1 MRIAF
6 KRHPGLK
13 RLGESWRRPKG
24 DQNKSRRK
32 LKGKPITPIIGFGT
46 GAMKKGLHPSG
57 LREVL
62 INNLKEL
69 EALEMGV
76 AARIASTVGKKKRK
90 DIIAL
95 AEKKKIHVLN
105 KGGEKK

>member
-13 RLGESWRRPKG
+13 RLGKSWRRPKG

-32 LKGKPITPIIGFGT
+32 LKGKPIRPIIGFGT
-46 GAMKKGLHPSG
+46 SVNKKGLHPSG
-57 LREVL
+57 LREML

-69 EALEMGV
+69 EALKDGF
-76 AARIASTVGKKKRK
+76 AARIASTIGKRK
-90 DIIAL
+90 RTEIIAL

-105 KGGEKK
+105 KGVKKK